1 MLVVDNSTL
10 SALRNVQHLALLP
23 FLFSKILIP
32 LAVQNEFTV
41 KWNTLLDNRKFV
53 LQQEQPQWPQI
64 LKTNSIFNLLGR
76 GEQEAI
82 IWSLHYAG
90 ILVSDDKKVR
100 NLCKKLKIRIVGT
113 LGLCKLAYKRNYFTD
128 KAMYYKVINTLVEDL
143 YVTPKLI
150 EWAKD
155 V

>member
-1 MLVVDNSTL
+1 VLVVDNSTL

-82 IWSLHYAG
+82 IL
-90 ILVSDDKKVR
+90 L
-100 NLCKKLKIRIVGT
+100 
-113 LGLCKLAYKRNYFTD
+113 
-128 KAMYYKVINTLVEDL
+128 
-143 YVTPKLI
+143 
-150 EWAKD
+150 
-155 V
+155 